1 MKTRFILMLV
11 VTLLAVSCTTQE
23 DRLREFVEQD
33 VVGRAEDCRISQA
46 IAEYIKGEANNT
58 ITERANYWYNN
69 FTHDWS
75 WVERDLYGDFVGLA
89 RYSGSLKEMFEKRMN
104 MWAGAYSYLTNIDDA
119 MRIYGELKG
128 INEPSGTYTLRTLV
142 NKHYIPYTCEY
153 IGDLFFKPERNN
165 FHKITESEKYS
176 IYGSL
181 IGLGIETYHHDVV
194 DDIRI
199 KKTSENLWNIDL
211 VYHSGECLNFNVIY
225 KEGRFMTKDTPWW
238 SDEQQ
243 FFIDSLEA
251 AAGHGL
257 GSVEIIS
264 W

>member
-1 MKTRFILMLV
+1 MKTRIILMFA
-11 VTLLAVSCTTQE
+11 VTFLAVSCTTQE

-33 VVGRAEDCRISQA
+33 VVGRAEDYLISQA

-89 RYSGSLKEMFEKRMN
+89 RYSGSLKKKFDERMW
-104 MWAGAYSYLTNIDDA
+104 MWSGAYYYLTNLDDA
-119 MRIYGELKG
+119 LRIDGKLKG
-128 INEPSGTYTLRTLV
+128 INEPAGTYTLRMLV
-142 NKHYIPYTCEY
+142 NKHYISYTCEY

-165 FHKITESEKYS
+165 FHEISESEKYL

-211 VYHSGECLNFNVIY
+211 VYHTGECLNFNVIY

-238 SDEQQ
+238 SDEEQYVV
-243 FFIDSLEA
+243 DSMD
-251 AAGHGL
+251 AAGSLVGD
-257 GSVEIIS
+257 VEIES

>member
-1 MKTRFILMLV
+1 MRTRIILILV
-11 VTLLAVSCTTQE
+11 ISFLVASCTTQE

-33 VVGRAEDCRISQA
+33 VVGRAEDYLISQA

-58 ITERANYWYNN
+58 IIERANYWYNN

-89 RYSGSLKEMFEKRMN
+89 KYSGSLKKKFDERMC
-104 MWAGAYSYLTNIDDA
+104 MWSGAYNYLTHLDEA
-119 MRIYGELKG
+119 MRIHGELKG
-128 INEPSGTYTLRTLV
+128 VNEPSGTYTLRTLV
-142 NKHYIPYTCEY
+142 NKHYISYTCEY

-165 FHKITESEKYS
+165 FHEISESEKYL

-199 KKTSENLWNIDL
+199 RKTSENLWNIDL
-211 VYHSGECLNFNVIY
+211 VYHSGDCLNFSVIY
-225 KEGRFMTKDTPWW
+225 KEGRFMTMDTPWW

-243 FFIDSLEA
+243 FVIDSLEA
-251 AAGHGL
+251 AGGL
-257 GSVEIIS
+257 VGGVEIES